1 MSGARVLVVEDD
13 PDIVDYLS
21 FFLEDE
27 GFEVATAGR
36 CSVAQEMM
44 DEYQPQIVLI
54 DALLPGK
61 SGLEL
66 LVWLRRDP
74 RWSDLPLV
82 VIDYAHTP
90 DALKQALMALR
101 DHGGDKLVCV
111 FGCGGDRDKGK
122 RPLMGEIAV
131 EHADEVVITDDNPRS
146 ESPAQIVDD
155 IMQGVSGAETVSV
168 VHDRARAIHQ
178 AIAGAGAEDIVLIAG
193 KGHESFQQIG
203 QNKIPFND
211 RNQAASILRSLK

>member
-1 MSGARVLVVEDD
+1 VSGARVLVVEDD

-44 DEYQPQIVLI
+44 DDFRPQVVLI

-74 RWSDLPLV
+74 QWSDLPLV
-82 VIDYAHTP
+82 VVTGNDQLLEDDCQSYLGAHEGVRGP
-90 DALKQALMALR
+90 DGVLGKP
-101 DHGGDKLVCV
+101 V
-111 FGCGGDRDKGK
+111 DRDS
-122 RPLMGEIAV
+122 LLAV
-131 EHADEVVITDDNPRS
+131 L
-146 ESPAQIVDD
+146 
-155 IMQGVSGAETVSV
+155 ETLL
-168 VHDRARAIHQ
+168 
-178 AIAGAGAEDIVLIAG
+178 G
-193 KGHESFQQIG
+193 
-203 QNKIPFND
+203 
-211 RNQAASILRSLK
+211 